1 LLSICSPFSGQQGV
15 KLGVFA
21 ILYFIEHIGEPFHGI
36 DIVEFA
42 GSHEGVN
49 DGRVSGSLVVA
60 TEQVLSKDYYYQK
73 CCIN

>member
-1 LLSICSPFSGQQGV
+1 M

-21 ILYFIEHIGEPFHGI
+21 ILYFIEHIGEPLGGI

-60 TEQVLSKDYYYQK
+60 TEQVVLPTQS
-73 CCIN
+73 